1 MLLQMLQ
8 DLFDDMTMF
17 IKVCKQNQDVVQ
29 VHGDFILNNKV
40 LEDVVHEGGEG
51 AWGVCLTEEHIW
63 LKQTAVCD
71 KCSVHFVPS
80 PDPNVVVSPLDFELV
95 SWSMLEWLYMT

>member
-29 VHGDFILNNKV
+29 VHGDLSLNNEV

-51 AWGVCLTEEHIW
+51 AWRVR
-63 LKQTAVCD
+63 
-71 KCSVHFVPS
+71 
-80 PDPNVVVSPLDFELV
+80 
-95 SWSMLEWLYMT
+95 